1 MPPCGASER
10 RDYLNIYVG
19 NLSFDTSES
28 DLQAAFATY
37 GAVTSARIAT
47 DRDTGRARGFGFVEM
62 ANQAESQAAIAG
74 LNGTQLQG
82 RTLTVNEAKPR
93 EERGSGGNRG
103 GYGGGGGGYGNSR
116 GGGGGNRW

>member
-1 MPPCGASER
+1 M
-10 RDYLNIYVG
+10 
-19 NLSFDTSES
+19 SFDTSES

-37 GAVTSARIAT
+37 GTVSTARIAT

-62 ANQAESQAAIAG
+62 NNQSEAQAAIAG
-74 LNGTQLQG
+74 LNGTDLQG

-93 EERGSGGNRG
+93 EERSGGGNRG
-103 GYGGGGGGYGNSR
+103 GYGGGGYNS